1 VHRVN
6 EVANLRYGTATDQVR
21 AYLWRVV
28 IEHADGATPE
38 LTAHV
43 DIRAELEQHVDHR
56 AIVPAE
62 DDRGCGGLEIRPVDF
77 AAQFRMR
84 LEQSADALSIS
95 LMNRALEFFH
105 SPNLSH
111 QSGQIGAGTPAASSF
126 KFNRVSRTATWLESR
141 SR

>member
-1 VHRVN
+1 
-6 EVANLRYGTATDQVR
+6 
-21 AYLWRVV
+21 
-28 IEHADGATPE
+28 
-38 LTAHV
+38 
-43 DIRAELEQHVDHR
+43 
-56 AIVPAE
+56 
-62 DDRGCGGLEIRPVDF
+62 
-77 AAQFRMR
+77 MR